1 MLGEGCWVHYYLQRN
16 RRNLTAMRPID
27 LCFAHAGLVQWFTFE
42 STKVYGGS
50 GQWCSLDRGNCQ
62 TIVIGNLAASLTSV
76 IIVFCNVCYV
86 FGIIHTW
93 ALSVTEPHAL
103 CSVGKVILGLVFT
116 VPAVFVIMH
125 MRDGG
130 TLPHQ
135 VPGLQ
140 VQVPSTPPIVLYRLM
155 LRD

>member
-1 MLGEGCWVHYYLQRN
+1 
-16 RRNLTAMRPID
+16 MRPID

-103 CSVGKVILGLVFT
+103 CSVGKVILGT
-116 VPAVFVIMH
+116 
-125 MRDGG
+125 
-130 TLPHQ
+130 
-135 VPGLQ
+135 GLHSSCSIRYYAYERRWHTTTSGPWT
-140 VQVPSTPPIVLYRLM
+140 PSASTQYPSHSVAQTDVAGLAQSAECVSPC
-155 LRD
+155 DTT